1 MSAVRIRT
9 ILLATASAAILAGL
23 PFAVVAQEQPAPAE
37 RRVEEAPPAR
47 QGRRDMESAIYE
59 TWKNILP
66 KVEEEIDA
74 GENAEAPLS
83 EPAPAEVENLNY
95 IAPVSAD
102 VENPTAVMSMQNPM
116 IDGACRDEVERIH
129 RAAYAN
135 LKEVDDVVAEAEI
148 RAHYAEL
155 RRMMSGTDKAV
166 SPGAI
171 FRHIAECGE
180 FCFPRKVFLTSCHVY
195 AVAHADRREAVL
207 FGFNRTDVAP
217 RYRPAINSVAQD
229 LLADPEKKLLVVG
242 RASRPGDDDYNV
254 RLSHVRASQ
263 VIDLLKAGGVP
274 DDRITYMT
282 IGEYAPNIDR
292 DLLATYQMTSVLDDM
307 QSSSTDDENNQLNQ
321 SVLMVVYRAGDTANA
336 EAGHDHDHAGETAP
350 GIEER
355 TTGIEALPTRR

>member
-1 MSAVRIRT
+1 MSRVRIRNL
-9 ILLATASAAILAGL
+9 LLATASAALLAAL
-23 PFAVVAQEQPAPAE
+23 PAGAQEAPAPTE
-37 RRVEEAPPAR
+37 RSVKEAADPR
-47 QGRRDMESAIYE
+47 QNRRDMESAIYE

-66 KVEEEIDA
+66 KVEEEVDA

-83 EPAPAEVENLNY
+83 EPEPEQVENLTY

-102 VENPTAVMSMQNPM
+102 AENPTAVMSTQNPM
-116 IDGACRDEVERIH
+116 IDGACRDEVDRIH

-166 SPGAI
+166 TPGAV

-180 FCFPRKVFLTSCHVY
+180 FCFPRKVFLTSCHIY
-195 AVAHADRREAVL
+195 AVAHADRREAVF
-207 FGFNRTDVAP
+207 FGFNRTDVDA
-217 RYRPAINSVAQD
+217 RYRPIIDSVAGE
-229 LLADPEKKLLVVG
+229 LLADPEKKLLIVG

-263 VIDLLKAGGVP
+263 VIDLLKAAGAT
-274 DDRITYMT
+274 DERITYMT

-292 DLLATYQMTSVLDDM
+292 DLLATYKLTAVLDDIRAD
-307 QSSSTDDENNQLNQ
+307 SSDDELNRLNQ
-321 SVLMVVYRAGDTANA
+321 SVLMVLYRAGEDGA
-336 EAGHDHDHAGETAP
+336 EAGHDDHDHADEAASELGERATD
-350 GIEER
+350 
-355 TTGIEALPTRR
+355 IEALPTRR

>member
-1 MSAVRIRT
+1 MSRVRIRD
-9 ILLATASAAILAGL
+9 LLIATASAALLAAL
-23 PFAVVAQEQPAPAE
+23 PAAAQQEPVAPE
-37 RRVEEAPPAR
+37 RRVEDGQPR
-47 QGRRDMESAIYE
+47 QNRRDMESAIYE

-66 KVEEEIDA
+66 KVEEEVDA

-83 EPAPAEVENLNY
+83 EPEPEQVENLTY

-102 VENPTAVMSMQNPM
+102 VENPTAVMSRQNPM
-116 IDGACRDEVERIH
+116 IDGACRDEVDRIH

-166 SPGAI
+166 TPGAV

-180 FCFPRKVFLTSCHVY
+180 FCFPRKVFLTSCHIY
-195 AVAHADRREAVL
+195 AVAHADRREAVF
-207 FGFNRTDVAP
+207 FGFNRTDVAA
-217 RYRPAINSVAQD
+217 RYRPAIDSVAGE

-254 RLSHVRASQ
+254 RLSHLRASR
-263 VIDLLKAGGVP
+263 VIDLLKAAGAT
-274 DDRITYMT
+274 DERITYMT

-292 DLLATYQMTSVLDDM
+292 DLLVTYKLTGVLDDIRAE
-307 QSSSTDDENNQLNQ
+307 SAEDELNQLNQ
-321 SVLMVVYRAGDTANA
+321 SVLMVVY
-336 EAGHDHDHAGETAP
+336 EAGEEGAGHDDHDHADETAAAGP
-350 GIEER
+350 GGR
-355 TTGIEALPTRR
+355 ATDIEALPIRR